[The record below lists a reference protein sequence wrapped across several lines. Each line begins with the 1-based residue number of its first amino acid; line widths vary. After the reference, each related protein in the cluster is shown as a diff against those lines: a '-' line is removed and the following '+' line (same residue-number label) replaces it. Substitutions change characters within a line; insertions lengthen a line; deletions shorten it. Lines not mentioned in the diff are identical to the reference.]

1 MFKIIKRLP
10 PGPTLA
16 AIVFLLIQIGCSL
29 YQPYVTAR
37 IINNGVLKGD
47 TAYIWSQGALMI
59 GLAVLGLF
67 GAIFNTLLFS
77 RISHKLGQELRS
89 AVYRQALKFSKNE
102 FDKFGASSL
111 ITRNTND
118 VTQVQTLVEMGFKF
132 LILAPIQMIGGILM
146 TVLLSPALALVFVG
160 ALPFLVIAYFIINRF
175 ASPLYAKMQTLLDKL
190 NLYFKEGLTGVKVI
204 RSFNKE
210 EQDYEKY
217 LEVNGEY
224 TRASITAGTIMSFFI
239 PVLTMLFSLTTLVVV
254 WVGGHGIA
262 KGTMEVGAIVG
273 AINYGAQI
281 LLAFAILTQVI
292 LAVPRGQTSAKRI
305 NEVLEMPLSIE
316 DSQNAHETVTH
327 EKSLTFENV
336 DFRYFG
342 AEKKTLSG
350 ISFTVHSGQTLAL
363 IGSTGDGKTSLVN
376 LIARLY
382 DVESGQ
388 VRLCGAD
395 VRELPQTTLH
405 DKVSFAPQ
413 TSTLF
418 LGTIRTNLL
427 IGKPDATDA
436 EIWAALEMAQATEF
450 VKTLDKGLDSMVEK
464 AGGNFSGGQKQRLC
478 IARALLKDADVYVFD
493 DSFSALDFKTDA
505 AVRSAMQEKVKDAI
519 TVIVAQRIATVQ
531 SADLIAVLDNG
542 VLAGLGTHDELKEN
556 NPVYRQIIDSQTYKE
571 VA

>member
-10 PGPTLA
+10 PGQTLA
-16 AIVFLLIQIGCSL
+16 AIAFLLIQIGCSL

-47 TAYIWSQGALMI
+47 TTYIWSQGALMI

-67 GAIFNTLLFS
+67 GAIFNTLIFS

-89 AVYRQALKFSKNE
+89 AVYRQGLKFSKNE

-160 ALPFLVIAYFIINRF
+160 ALPFLVIAYYIINRF
-175 ASPLYAKMQTLLDKL
+175 ASPLYANMQALLDKL

-224 TRASITAGTIMSFFI
+224 RRTSITAGTIMSFFI
-239 PVLTMLFSLTTLVVV
+239 PVLTMLFSLTTLVVM

-281 LLAFAILTQVI
+281 LMAFAILTQVI

-316 DSQNAHETVTH
+316 DSQNAHETVTY

-395 VRELPQTTLH
+395 VRQLPQTTLH

-450 VKTLDKGLDSMVEK
+450 VKNLDKGLDSMVEK

-478 IARALLKDADVYVFD
+478 IARALLKTADVYVFD

-531 SADLIAVLDNG
+531 NADLIAVLDNG

-556 NPVYRQIIDSQTYKE
+556 NPVYRQIVDSQTYKE